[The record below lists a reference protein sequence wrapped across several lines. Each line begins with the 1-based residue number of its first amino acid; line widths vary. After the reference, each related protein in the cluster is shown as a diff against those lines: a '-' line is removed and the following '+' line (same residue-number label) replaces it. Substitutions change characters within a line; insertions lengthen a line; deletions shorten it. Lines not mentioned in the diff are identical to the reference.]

1 MRGTWMKHRLL
12 NKYLILLDVGGLL
25 YILLELLWR
34 GQSHWSMFVLG
45 GVCFVALGLINEV
58 LSWNTPLWLQVFIG
72 AAIITVLEFLTGCV
86 VNLWLGW
93 NVWDYSDVPGN
104 LLGQVCFKYSL
115 LWLPVSLA
123 GVILDDWLRYRWFG
137 EERPHYNM
145 GFTSGSDWILKI

>member
-58 LSWNTPLWLQVFIG
+58 LSWCATGGLARSGPIIFWDLQV
-72 AAIITVLEFLTGCV
+72 
-86 VNLWLGW
+86 
-93 NVWDYSDVPGN
+93 
-104 LLGQVCFKYSL
+104 
-115 LWLPVSLA
+115 
-123 GVILDDWLRYRWFG
+123 GVIGY
-137 EERPHYNM
+137 
-145 GFTSGSDWILKI
+145 